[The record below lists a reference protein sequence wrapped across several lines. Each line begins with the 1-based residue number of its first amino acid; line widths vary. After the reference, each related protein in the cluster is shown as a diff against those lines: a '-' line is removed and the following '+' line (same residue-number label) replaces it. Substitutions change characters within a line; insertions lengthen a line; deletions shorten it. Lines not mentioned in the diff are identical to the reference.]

1 MQKPKPFILLNRI
14 ILGCAVLAVAL
25 TGCIRGEAAD
35 AADNTV
41 HSYLNGTITISA
53 QVDSTGN
60 HVGTEVLVLD
70 QNEAGELDTLGLA
83 TTDSTG
89 AFQMN
94 IEAPDRGVYLLVIS
108 RFAQQFG
115 RYQIVVAEG
124 DSASFNLELPADPN
138 RPLLIRSPE
147 NAAWMAYQNVKE
159 QHQQSVMQALQGGE
173 YNEQEVQRLLLQ
185 GSNILW
191 SLRDNFRGTVGAD
204 IASAEAIAMLEN
216 WNDSLLVA
224 RIAEISPENPVI
236 TQVAMIGRRAKAR
249 LDGQAAA
256 IQFLQDLQGKVKRP
270 KQQAELQAEIVVTY
284 LDSLQQ
290 QEALGAAQVIKT
302 QYAQEKNVVKWA
314 DKAIYEIEHLM
325 PGMTAPALN
334 GRDVNGADLNLGQF
348 KGKALLVEF
357 YHPRDPSIQQELAL
371 RNALYQAYKSQPV
384 EMVAV
389 WLVADSSL
397 AEVFRDTANFPGR
410 HILAPGGEQ
419 DTLVSLYNVNTLPT
433 RYLIDQE
440 GKIVKK
446 FAGASL
452 DVVQEEL
459 AKLLGLPQPQ
469 APAAGAP
476 SQGGR

>member
-1 MQKPKPFILLNRI
+1 MQNTTPLTLVNRLLLCGV
-14 ILGCAVLAVAL
+14 LGTAAL
-25 TGCIRGEAAD
+25 TGCTRGEAAD
-35 AADNTV
+35 AADNVV

-53 QVDSTGN
+53 QIDSTGN
-60 HVGTEVLVLD
+60 HVGTEVLVLNQD
-70 QNEAGELDTLGLA
+70 EAGELDTLGIA

-89 AFQMN
+89 AFRMN

-115 RYQIVVAEG
+115 RYQIVVAQG

-159 QHQQSVMQALQGGE
+159 QHQQSVMQALQGGA
-173 YNEQEVQRLLLQ
+173 YDEQEVQRLLQQ

-224 RIAEISPENPVI
+224 RVAELSPENPVI
-236 TQVAMIGRRAKAR
+236 TQIAMIGRRSKAR

-256 IQFLQDLQGKVKRP
+256 IQFLQEMQGKVTRS
-270 KQQAELQAEIVVTY
+270 KQKAELQAEIVVAY

-290 QEALGAAQVIKT
+290 PEALAAAQVIKT
-302 QYAQEKNVVKWA
+302 RYKDEKNVVEWA

-325 PGMTAPALN
+325 PGMVAPALN
-334 GRDVNGADLNLGQF
+334 GRDVEGADLNLGQF

-371 RNALYQAYKSQPV
+371 RNALYQGFKDQPV
-384 EMVAV
+384 DMVAV

-397 AEVFRDTANFPGR
+397 AEVLRDEANFPGR
-410 HILAPGGEQ
+410 HILAPGGEK
-419 DTLVSLYNVNTLPT
+419 DTLTVLYNVNTLPT

-459 AKLLGLPQPQ
+459 AKLLGLPLPSTPNAA
-469 APAAGAP
+469 APE
-476 SQGGR
+476 QGGQ